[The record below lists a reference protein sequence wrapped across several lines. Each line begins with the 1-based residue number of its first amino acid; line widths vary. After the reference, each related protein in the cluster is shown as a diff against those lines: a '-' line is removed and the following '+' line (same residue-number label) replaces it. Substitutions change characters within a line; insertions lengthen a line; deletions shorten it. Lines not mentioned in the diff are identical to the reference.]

1 MVGSH
6 WFVYPVENG
15 VELVINSTDGAIYD
29 RALAEF
35 VTHYLDY
42 DLVAE
47 WSIEGAEVLRF
58 VPAPVNAPAIIHPDE
73 ADLPGQVPGPRS
85 TPEAAEAR

>member
-29 RALAEF
+29 RALAEL
-35 VTHYLDY
+35 VTHFLDY
-42 DLVAE
+42 DLVGE
-47 WSIEGAEVLRF
+47 WSIDGAEVLRF
-58 VPAPVNAPAIIHPDE
+58 VPAPMNAPAVRHPGE
-73 ADLPGQVPGPRS
+73 ATAPGQVPAPRAA
-85 TPEAAEAR
+85 PETAEAC